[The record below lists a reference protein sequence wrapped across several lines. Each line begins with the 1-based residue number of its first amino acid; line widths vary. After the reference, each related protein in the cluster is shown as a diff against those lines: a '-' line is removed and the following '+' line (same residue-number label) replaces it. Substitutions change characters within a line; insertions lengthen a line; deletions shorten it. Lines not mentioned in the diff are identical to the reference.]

1 MKKNLKT
8 AAVLGAG
15 MIVGAALG
23 VLYAPYKGAKSRR
36 RIAKWTQDNKDLLM
50 AKIRQPELMHN

>member
-1 MKKNLKT
+1 MNKTLKT

-36 RIAKWTQDNKDLLM
+36 RIAKWTTENKDMLK
-50 AKIRQPELMHN
+50 AKLRQHDLTQN